1 MNMTPNNTNN
11 VICSLKNKVANNR
24 VNNGYVQVTGTAL
37 ETPINFKL
45 NIYKVSPTHKPI
57 APLRPAKSNES
68 TRKAAKYCNLP
79 VAPKHAMK
87 NTVVD
92 IHREM
97 LAETGFASDNA
108 TLYKTADTVQ
118 HNAAPKAASSPS
130 ILITHAFASSLCK
143 TVRATLLVYFSS
155 LTISSATF
163 PKLK

>member
-1 MNMTPNNTNN
+1 M
-11 VICSLKNKVANNR
+11 

-57 APLRPAKSNES
+57 APLRPAKNNES

-79 VAPKHAMK
+79 VTPKHAMK

-92 IHREM
+92 IQREM

-108 TLYKTADTVQ
+108 TLYKIADTVQ
-118 HNAAPKAASSPS
+118 QSAAPKAASSPN
-130 ILITHAFASSLCK
+130 ILITRAFAPNCVNSE
-143 TVRATLLVYFSS
+143 RPF
-155 LTISSATF
+155 
-163 PKLK
+163 